1 MAGRL
6 QERCSGCGAAVG
18 VEALTCAYCGA
29 ASPHALRAKASAT
42 EAELAQAEANVK
54 RTEDEVRRGGTT
66 ALVAASV
73 GVVTCCLPI
82 GAVLGLIFAQR
93 ARRQAKEAGLVAP
106 KNIVAP
112 KGIVVPKDMVVQ
124 AVPKDQEALV
134 ASVRRLDPVWCY
146 LI

>member
-1 MAGRL
+1 MI
-6 QERCSGCGAAVG
+6 SGQA
-18 VEALTCAYCGA
+18 
-29 ASPHALRAKASAT
+29 
-42 EAELAQAEANVK
+42 AEADQAVK
-54 RTEDEVRRGGTT
+54 LD
-66 ALVAASV
+66 LVDLHHESLSNNMDRESRKA
-73 GVVTCCLPI
+73 
-82 GAVLGLIFAQR
+82 
-93 ARRQAKEAGLVAP
+93 EAGLVAP